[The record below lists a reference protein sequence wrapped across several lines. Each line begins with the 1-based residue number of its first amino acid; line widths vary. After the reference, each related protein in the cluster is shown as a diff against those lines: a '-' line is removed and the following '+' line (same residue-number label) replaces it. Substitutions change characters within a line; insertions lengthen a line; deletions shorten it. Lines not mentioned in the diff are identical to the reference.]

1 MLPRDARAAWHRLAT
16 AFEME
21 RVQVRAYGSLWLATT
36 HGLAVRASGIRSG
49 LVDCSRRC
57 TPRGLSWLPVCRP
70 RHPGGCGLMANLSF
84 ATAARSIGAS
94 GAPGGPGHSRSVLV
108 KHVCGPAGDKRLRAR
123 RQSRDGS
130 CGMSTALPLA
140 SSRQRSLPRL
150 HRVQSA
156 ARQRWRCTTSWRWH
170 RSRDWCP
177 LSTTAVMTTWTHT
190 PSYEASSRCG
200 TTSCRS
206 PRMGQAHAPFKALEA
221 CGIAAEARMLEATGG
236 VNTHR
241 GAVFTLGLLCAA
253 AGAARRDG
261 EPARPATLRA
271 ALRRH
276 WGDALQARSHRI
288 STLPGGI
295 AARRHGLRSASQ
307 EAALGFPVLFDTA
320 VPTLFRSV
328 RRGLSPEQARV
339 DTLFAV
345 MAVLDDSNLA
355 HRGGIQGLRNAQQA
369 ARDFL
374 AKGGAAGQ
382 GGMEAAHAVHRDFVA
397 LRLSPGGAADTLA
410 AACWMQRICGVAE

>member
-1 MLPRDARAAWHRLAT
+1 
-16 AFEME
+16 
-21 RVQVRAYGSLWLATT
+21 
-36 HGLAVRASGIRSG
+36 
-49 LVDCSRRC
+49 
-57 TPRGLSWLPVCRP
+57 
-70 RHPGGCGLMANLSF
+70 
-84 ATAARSIGAS
+84 
-94 GAPGGPGHSRSVLV
+94 
-108 KHVCGPAGDKRLRAR
+108 
-123 RQSRDGS
+123 
-130 CGMSTALPLA
+130 MSTVLPLA
-140 SSRQRSLPRL
+140 RVSTAFSSPPSSHAIGCAATLALYDELALAPKPGLVSFVDNGSHDDMDAHTFMRSLIALR
-150 HRVQSA
+150 HYFVQIA
-156 ARQRWRCTTSWRWH
+156 E
-170 RSRDWCP
+170 
-177 LSTTAVMTTWTHT
+177 L
-190 PSYEASSRCG
+190 
-200 TTSCRS
+200 
-206 PRMGQAHAPFKALEA
+206 GQAHAPFKALEA

-261 EPARPATLRA
+261 EPARPAALRT